1 MVAQSF
7 LTALLFWSAPV
18 RGAFQ
23 ASDMAV
29 VDHERLLDD
38 EYFLDLT
45 SFAPPLAWEQ
55 ESSRST
61 AAASYRINAASLD
74 CCDLMIGQRALL
86 ERRLNRGLAFRFLF
100 TQRGDKDKDETHHW
114 VELEQAVLGGFS
126 ALLFGEPT
134 FNKEDSDVGIGLAWS
149 GEAVRVEARRNFVD
163 FSFNKRGPAGQSYS
177 QQPLTDEIVARA
189 GDAALYASIDHP
201 TRRNAFFYRRSTAG
215 LRWEP
220 ESWALGYEYE
230 YQRKADGAGLD
241 NKRWAHYFSAG
252 RLWKGFEAGSR
263 LISRRS
269 RNLGAQYYR
278 RWEAQPYLRWREELK
293 PWLDSE
299 LASFIGFGEKETRTL
314 VEAKLGAGLD
324 FKFGSAGRI
333 GVYGTFDLDEAGTH
347 FWDGGNVRAML
358 FF

>member
-1 MVAQSF
+1 MVAKS
-7 LTALLFWSAPV
+7 LAALLLWAACPAE
-18 RGAFQ
+18 GAFQ

-45 SFAPPLAWEQ
+45 SFAPPLAWE
-55 ESSRST
+55 EEARRST
-61 AAASYRINAASLD
+61 AAASYRVNAASLD
-74 CCDLMIGQRALL
+74 CCDLMLGQRALL
-86 ERRLNRGLAFRFLF
+86 EKRLNRGLAFRFLF

-114 VELEQAVLGGFS
+114 IELEQAVLGGFS
-126 ALLFGEPT
+126 ALLFGEPS
-134 FNKEDSDVGIGLAWS
+134 FNKEDSDLGAGLGWTGDAL
-149 GEAVRVEARRNFVD
+149 RIQARRNFVD
-163 FSFNKRGPAGQSYS
+163 FTFNKRGPAGQSYS
-177 QQPLTDEIVARA
+177 KQPLTDEVVARL
-189 GDAALYASIDHP
+189 GDAAAYASIDHP
-201 TRRNAFFYRRSTAG
+201 TRRNAFFYRRTEAA

-220 ESWALGYEYE
+220 EGWAFGYQYE

-241 NKRWAHYFSAG
+241 NKRWAHYISAG

-263 LISRRS
+263 LVSRRS

-299 LASFIGFGEKETRTL
+299 LATFLGFGEKEADTL

-324 FKFGSAGRI
+324 FKFGPNGRI
-333 GVYGTFDLDEAGTH
+333 GVYGTFDLDELSSH